1 MPLTTQNGYEKLQM
15 KHQRHEDQLD
25 DQEVRP
31 VEKEL
36 KDQTEDGEIAL
47 LRREIEEIKEQLQDR
62 MQMMI

>member
-1 MPLTTQNGYEKLQM
+1 M

-36 KDQTEDGEIAL
+36 QDQTEDGEIAL
-47 LRREIEEIKEQLQDR
+47 LRREIRGNQRTTPGPNADDDMNGLHQQIEDFR
-62 MQMMI
+62 